1 MTSSITPSL
10 GAPHARIVSVGA
22 YRPSRV
28 VPNSEIVDRINS
40 SDEWIRDRSGIIE
53 RRWAGPDESVVDL
66 AVAAGR
72 EALAKSGIAA
82 DRIGLVMVATV
93 THPFQ
98 TPSAA
103 AEVAFQLGASRAG
116 AIDLGAAC
124 AGFCYGLA
132 MANDLIRGGSA
143 QYVLLVGVEKLSDW
157 INPEDRGTAFL
168 FADAAGA
175 VVVGPSDLPAI
186 GPVVWGADGSQA
198 KAITMTQSLIDYR
211 DNGGPIFPTLV
222 MQGQQVFRWAVG
234 EMSKVALEA
243 LEVAGV
249 AAEDLDAF
257 VPHQANMRITDAM
270 VRAIKLP
277 SHVPVAR
284 DIAYAGNTSAASVP
298 LAMERMLESGEAPHG
313 GTALLIGFGAGL
325 VFAAQV
331 VTLP

>member
-1 MTSSITPSL
+1 MTSSITPSH

-28 VPNSEIVDRINS
+28 VPNSEIVDRIDS

-175 VVVGPSDLPAI
+175 VVVGPSDLPA
-186 GPVVWGADGSQA
+186 
-198 KAITMTQSLIDYR
+198 
-211 DNGGPIFPTLV
+211 
-222 MQGQQVFRWAVG
+222 
-234 EMSKVALEA
+234 
-243 LEVAGV
+243 
-249 AAEDLDAF
+249 
-257 VPHQANMRITDAM
+257 
-270 VRAIKLP
+270 
-277 SHVPVAR
+277 
-284 DIAYAGNTSAASVP
+284 
-298 LAMERMLESGEAPHG
+298 
-313 GTALLIGFGAGL
+313 
-325 VFAAQV
+325 
-331 VTLP
+331 